1 MCLHFKYVSPKALWS
16 SRAALLSAA
25 RSCVLISLKV
35 LVAQCV
41 WLFATPW
48 TVAYQVPPSMGFS
61 RQEYWRGFPFPSPG
75 DLPNPGIKPGFHALQ
90 ADSLPSEPTG
100 KSFRN
105 VERICISSH
114 WVSVY
119 SSISKGLR
127 LDDCWCPFQ
136 PPKYD
141 RYCSFWANFGD
152 TYGFPGGSD
161 GKESTCN
168 VGNPGLIPGLGRSA
182 GEGKSYSLQYSG
194 LENSMDCIVHR
205 VAKSGTRLSNFQWRS
220 VSFF

>member
-1 MCLHFKYVSPKALWS
+1 MCLHFKSVSPKALWS

-48 TVAYQVPPSMGFS
+48 TVAYQVPLSMGFS

-141 RYCSFWANFGD
+141 RYWSFEGWVLLVIWVWMEMLPSQEWLLNSASSFYL
-152 TYGFPGGSD
+152 T
-161 GKESTCN
+161 T
-168 VGNPGLIPGLGRSA
+168 RSHH
-182 GEGKSYSLQYSG
+182 L
-194 LENSMDCIVHR
+194 
-205 VAKSGTRLSNFQWRS
+205 
-220 VSFF
+220 